1 MKMTRA
7 LSKCLF
13 VLVALTLH
21 YTSRAA
27 YADSASALVTKIT
40 ATVEKIKKE
49 NRLVGEFKES
59 DMASLPIGIIRE
71 INGKNYIIA
80 IDKARFTPKG
90 AFFDIYCQIALP
102 GTDEDMSFA
111 AVNVAFTPGGIAAA
125 AGTRLELVS
134 THTITINSKVDLILP
149 GDRGNYIEWDCS
161 GFKSVNLKG
170 HFRFEKGWLEP
181 MDAKDSIVTAT
192 FQVNAKDLHNILARV
207 DITPFQIK
215 GIKDFGFE
223 VKEAT
228 VDMSDVANPDGLMLT
243 SADLAAWDGEP
254 NLWKGF
260 YLKQLNVFL
269 PPELNNSQ
277 GERPIV
283 RATDMTIDNSGIGGK
298 FSAENL
304 IKLGDASAGGWPL
317 SVDYVEVQLQH
328 NKLMG
333 GTLRGDVNIS
343 FLGDS
348 AMRYMAAIET
358 RQDDT
363 YYAFVLE
370 TTEEKTFHT
379 FIGDIILFPNS
390 QVKIEK
396 YKGQFLPSAVLHGKV
411 DLNKGVLK
419 APGIKFQDLT
429 VSTQKPY
436 IHRGTL
442 SLDGSIGF
450 KLGAFSCGFDDISLG
465 LSSGQFAIGA
475 HVRMSLM
482 NASDKGFS
490 ATAGVMVLGTIQE
503 QKEVVSNGKIT
514 SERTHTRWKFDKVKV
529 GDVAIDCKTSAFQL
543 EGVISLF
550 EDHPVYGDG
559 FKGRLSLK
567 LPALPQKIV
576 AHAIF
581 GSKDDYRYWHADAFV
596 PIRIPVATGFSI
608 RRILGGLSYHMERPP
623 LPDPYSMPDA
633 DTSGMKNADE
643 LLSYIPSKEAGFSFV
658 AGATIATDPTAAV
671 FNADVMLEMMFST
684 EGGLRYVQFDGSG
697 YFFSNLAQH
706 SADDQAK
713 APVTAKVYIRY
724 DNTNNSFHANVKTF
738 INVFELIKGTGP
750 NNLACEAVM
759 HFEPG
764 QWWIYVGRPSQM
776 MGLNIANLAM
786 TQSYFMAGTK
796 VEDMPPPPPE
806 VVNTLGM
813 STGNFMEQENAL
825 STGRGVAFGVHFKT
839 AVGIGKDGGFLY
851 AYLGLGAGADIMLRD
866 YGDAH
871 CKGSSGPI
879 GINGWYASG
888 QAYAYLQGRVG
899 VRVKVL
905 GKKREFD
912 ILYLSAAALLQAKLP
927 NPAWFMGA
935 VGVKYSI
942 LGGLVKGKAVI
953 KVEAGSKCEVVGGK
967 EIDIKIINDMQPVT
981 ASSDVSVFSS
991 PQVAFNLAIE
1001 KSFSMMNDEDVVTT
1015 YQIKMDE
1022 FKLTG
1027 RQTGDIKG
1035 EIELNDAK
1043 DVATLNFRDVLPPD
1057 ADLIAF
1063 AKLHIEKWT
1072 GSGWQALTDSGK
1084 IAYETKSVSFH
1095 TGTAPG
1101 YIPAENIAYSYPVN
1115 QQYNFF
1121 SKEYSRGYVKL
1132 KRGQPY
1138 LFVANDKDGS
1148 WKYNARFEG
1157 SDGNAINTSASY
1169 DAENVQ
1175 VNFEIPANLTA
1186 EAVYRIGIVK
1196 APANAVSANDNV
1208 TVQSTTTQDDADN
1221 ETTVTQKALKGVAL
1235 AATETSLME
1244 SAFRTSKYATFRE
1257 KMNAASNSMDVM
1269 DIATDYV
1276 PVIGKRFDSYE
1287 TFDKF
1292 ELSGDGDKTSSL
1304 MFASAVPTNNWL
1316 QNKIIPL
1323 LYQQYPLDDNIKI
1336 EGRNVAQMGTVP
1348 LKAVSV
1354 YNNDPGVYQLTPDAI
1369 QGGSAPA
1376 VSGRFRIMY
1385 FLSYV
1390 TYQDYH
1396 ELLSKAVAKYLTG
1409 NRGAVPAP
1417 IQQLL
1422 ATPFPDLEANQ
1433 QYGVEVGYRLP
1444 GTNTVTSTVN
1454 YNILYR

>member
-7 LSKCLF
+7 LGKCLI
-13 VLVALTLH
+13 VLVTLTLH

-27 YADSASALVTKIT
+27 YADSSSALVTKIT
-40 ATVEKIKKE
+40 STLQKIKNE

-80 IDKARFTPKG
+80 IDKARFTTKG
-90 AFFDIYCQIALP
+90 AFFDIYAQLAIP

-111 AVNVAFTPGGIAAA
+111 AVNVAFGPGGIRAA

-134 THTITINSKVDLILP
+134 THTIKISNKVDLVLP
-149 GDRGNYIEWDCS
+149 GDHSNYIEWDCS

-170 HFRFEKGWLEP
+170 RFEFEKGWLEP
-181 MDAKDSIVTAT
+181 LDSTKQKTVTAS
-192 FQVNAKDLHNILARV
+192 FQINAKDLHNILARV
-207 DITPFQIK
+207 DITPFAIR
-215 GIKDFGFE
+215 GVNDFGFE
-223 VKEAT
+223 VKEAV
-228 VDMSDVANPDGLMLT
+228 VDMSDIANPDGLMLT
-243 SADLAAWDGEP
+243 SADMAAWDGEAS
-254 NLWKGF
+254 LWKGF
-260 YLKQLNVFL
+260 YLKQLNIYL
-269 PPELNNSQ
+269 PPQLNKGN
-277 GERPIV
+277 GERPTV
-283 RATDMTIDNSGIGGK
+283 SATNMTIDNSGISGK
-298 FSAENL
+298 FSAANI
-304 IKLGDASAGGWPL
+304 IKLGDASASGWPL
-317 SVDYVEVQLQH
+317 SVDYLEVQLQH

-333 GTLRGDVNIS
+333 GTLKGDINIS

-363 YYAFVLE
+363 YYAFSLE
-370 TTEEKTFHT
+370 TTEEKIYHT
-379 FIGDIILFPNS
+379 FIGDIHLFPNS
-390 QVKIEK
+390 QIKIEK
-396 YKGQFLPSAVLHGKV
+396 YKGQFIPSAVLHGKV

-436 IHRGTL
+436 VHRGTL
-442 SLDGSIGF
+442 SLDGSVGF
-450 KLGAFSCGFDDISLG
+450 KIGAFSCGFDNISMG

-475 HVRMSLM
+475 HVRMGLM
-482 NASDKGFS
+482 NAEDKGFS
-490 ATAGVMVLGTIQE
+490 ATAGVTVLGNVKE
-503 QKEVVSNGKIT
+503 EKEVISDGKYT
-514 SERTHTRWKFDKVKV
+514 YEKTRTKWKFDKVKV
-529 GDVAIDCKTSAFQL
+529 SDILIDCKTSAFQL
-543 EGVISLF
+543 SGTISLY
-550 EDHPVYGDG
+550 EDHAVYGTG
-559 FKGRLSLK
+559 FKGRLAMK
-567 LPALPQKIV
+567 LPSLPQKIV

-608 RRILGGLSYHMERPP
+608 RRLLGGLSYHMERPP
-623 LPDPYSMPDA
+623 LPDPYSMPDS
-633 DTSGMKNADE
+633 DTTGMKNADE
-643 LLSYIPSKEAGFSFV
+643 LLSYIPSREAGFSFV
-658 AGATIATDPTAAV
+658 AGATIATDPSAAV
-671 FNADVMLEMMFST
+671 FNGDVMFEVMFST
-684 EGGLRYVQFDGSG
+684 SGGLRYVQFDGSG

-706 SADDQAK
+706 KEGDQAK
-713 APVTAKVYIRY
+713 APVTAKVYMRY
-724 DNTNNSFHANVKTF
+724 DNTNSTFHANIKTF
-738 INVFELIKGTGP
+738 VNIYDIIKGMGP
-750 NNLACEAVM
+750 NNLACEAVI

-764 QWWIYVGRPSQM
+764 QWWMYVGRPSQM
-776 MGLNIANLAM
+776 MGLNVAGLAT

-796 VEDMPPPPPE
+796 VEDMPMPPPE
-806 VVNTLGM
+806 VADALGI
-813 STGNFMEQENAL
+813 TDNFMAQENAM
-825 STGRGVAFGVHFKT
+825 STGRGVGFGMHFKVG
-839 AVGIGKDGGFLY
+839 VGIGKDGGFLY
-851 AYLGLGAGADIMLRD
+851 AFLGMGAGADILLRD
-866 YGDAH
+866 YGEAH
-871 CKGSSGPI
+871 CKGSDGPI

-927 NPAWFMGA
+927 NPAWFRGA

-942 LGGLVKGKAVI
+942 LGGLVKGKAVV
-953 KVEAGSKCEVVGGK
+953 KVEVGSKCEIVGGK
-967 EIDIKIINDMQPVT
+967 EIDIKIINDMQPGE
-981 ASSDVSVFSS
+981 AGKDISVFSS
-991 PQVAFNLAIE
+991 PQVTFNLAIE

-1015 YQIKMDE
+1015 YQIKLDE
-1022 FKLTG
+1022 FKLNG

-1035 EIELNDAK
+1035 DIELNENK

-1057 ADLIAF
+1057 ADLVASV
-1063 AKLHIEKWT
+1063 KLHIEKWT
-1072 GSGWQALTDSGK
+1072 GSAWQPLTDNGK
-1084 IAYETKSVSFH
+1084 IDYETKSVSFR

-1121 SKEYSRGYVKL
+1121 TKEYGHGYVKL

-1138 LFVANDKDGS
+1138 LFVASDKDGS
-1148 WKYNARFEG
+1148 WKYNARFES
-1157 SDGNAINTSASY
+1157 SDGNAINTTASY
-1169 DAENVQ
+1169 NAENAQ
-1175 VNFEIPANLTA
+1175 VNFDIPAGLNPET
-1186 EAVYRIGIVK
+1186 VYRIGVVK
-1196 APANAVSANDNV
+1196 TPANAVSANDNV
-1208 TVQSTTTQDDADN
+1208 TVQSTTIQDDDDN
-1221 ETTVTQKALKGVAL
+1221 VTTVTQKTLKGVAL
-1235 AATETSLME
+1235 ASTETSLME

-1257 KMNAASNSMDVM
+1257 KMSAASNSMDVM

-1292 ELSGDGDKTSSL
+1292 DLSGDGDKTSSL
-1304 MFASAVPTNNWL
+1304 LFASAATNNNWL

-1323 LYQQYPLDDNIKI
+1323 LYQQYPLDANIKI
-1336 EGRNVAQMGTVP
+1336 EYRNVAQMGTVP

-1369 QGGSAPA
+1369 QAGSAPA
-1376 VSGRFRIMY
+1376 MSGRFRIMY

-1396 ELLSKAVAKYLTG
+1396 ELLSKAVSKYLSG
-1409 NRGAVPAP
+1409 NNQAVPAA

-1422 ATPFPDLEANQ
+1422 ATRYPEIEANQ

-1454 YNILYR
+1454 YNILYK